1 MSRQRKT
8 WKQAEQD
15 KTASPPPQMPAVD
28 RTEGPSSPAYYPD
41 PPMDKYEKGDTSAWA
56 EDPHKPME
64 PESPPP
70 AMPGNLTTEKLTHP
84 ATSEFQKKPETPE
97 QAAAEGGGGGKKQ
110 ASLKEMAEQR
120 ANLCVRIAAAL
131 MPGADAGAVENK
143 ALELMDLED
152 AQLTATANT
161 LKVLAGEEEEDEE
174 LEEEF
179 EIEGGKKAAAETNAR
194 LAKLETSMTKMV
206 KAMTHFFGMEGD
218 EDGMSD
224 KELMAYLM
232 AEDMDGDGVD
242 QNSPDYGYTEK
253 SSEQDEFDRGE
264 ESEGTEMAD
273 DGDEEAMLKAM
284 LEEMDEE
291 MGMTASAKSGSE
303 VIDVTE
309 PLAKGSTIQS
319 GEGGNV
325 NPDEYAP
332 TPVVAQ
338 SDGSDKVGD
347 PTPNGGK
354 KARDTGAAE
363 MDIEITATGT
373 DPMGLM
379 GDKEA
384 SADDELM
391 QLYADL
397 DLPKAAGQEEKEEAE
412 EEPADAGAGTDEK
425 AEEDDVEFGS
435 DDEGKEG
442 GKKKADLK
450 LKPQPK
456 TASTGVQTLGNVAG
470 MQKAAADEMDQLSKL
485 WESAPDVSS
494 VFGITPTR

>member
-1 MSRQRKT
+1 
-8 WKQAEQD
+8 
-15 KTASPPPQMPAVD
+15 
-28 RTEGPSSPAYYPD
+28 
-41 PPMDKYEKGDTSAWA
+41 
-56 EDPHKPME
+56 
-64 PESPPP
+64 
-70 AMPGNLTTEKLTHP
+70 
-84 ATSEFQKKPETPE
+84 
-97 QAAAEGGGGGKKQ
+97 
-110 ASLKEMAEQR
+110 
-120 ANLCVRIAAAL
+120 
-131 MPGADAGAVENK
+131 
-143 ALELMDLED
+143 
-152 AQLTATANT
+152 
-161 LKVLAGEEEEDEE
+161 
-174 LEEEF
+174 
-179 EIEGGKKAAAETNAR
+179 
-194 LAKLETSMTKMV
+194 
-206 KAMTHFFGMEGD
+206 
-218 EDGMSD
+218 
-224 KELMAYLM
+224 M

-264 ESEGTEMAD
+264 EAEGTEIAD
-273 DGDEEAMLKAM
+273 EGGEEEAMLKAM

-291 MGMTASAKSGSE
+291 MAMTASDKSGSE
-303 VIDVTE
+303 AEEVTE

-332 TPVVAQ
+332 TPIVAQ
-338 SDGSDKVGD
+338 SDGSDKNGD
-347 PTPNGGK
+347 PGGK
-354 KARDTGAAE
+354 KAAEDTGAAE
-363 MDIEITATGT
+363 MDIEITATGA

-397 DLPKAAGQEEKEEAE
+397 DLPKAAGEEQEDKEEAK

-425 AEEDDVEFGS
+425 AEEDDVEFGA

-456 TASTGVQTLGNVAG
+456 AASTGVQTLGNVAG

-494 VFGITPTR
+494 VFGVAPTR